1 MIKMIGRMRKQDW
14 VLFFTGMVFIAAQVG
29 FSLKIPDYMQTITK
43 LVETDGSSM
52 NDIWMNGIWMLL
64 CAGGAVG
71 SAIAG
76 SWFSVR
82 LGSSFSKELR
92 ADIYQHVESYSM
104 NEIDNFSTAS
114 LITRS
119 TNDVTQI
126 QNFMSKGL
134 QHMVKAPFMVV
145 WALIKI
151 AGGYWQWE
159 LVTIIAVVI
168 MTIMIV
174 FLMTYAHPRLR
185 KRQYYTDNLS
195 RDLRENLTGIRVIRA
210 YNAEKYQEA
219 KFTADDKI
227 LTDNE
232 RKAHHGMSLMRPEI
246 SLVNNLMMVGIYVI
260 GAYLIAAADTGS
272 RLLIFSDMVVY
283 SSYAAILIQAFMDMN
298 MAFNMYPRAA
308 VASERVLEVL
318 NTNTIVKDGSSRLSE
333 EAPKGTLEF
342 DHVCFHYPGSREDI
356 LQDISFKVEKGKTLA
371 IIGATGSGKSTIVN
385 LIPRLYDAQSG
396 RVLLDGKDVR
406 SLTLKDLHD
415 RVGYASQRA
424 ILLTGTVRS
433 NVEYGDNGKVKTGE
447 EGVRRAIRIAQAEK
461 FVSEMDGGI
470 DAEITRG
477 GTNVSGGQK
486 QRLSIARSIDW
497 QPEVYVFDDS
507 FSALDY
513 QTDQQLRQALKK
525 ETAGI
530 TTVLVAQR
538 IGTIRDAD
546 DIIVLDDGRI
556 VGEGTHE
563 QLMKNCQ
570 IYQEIA
576 HTQLSAEELA

>member
-1 MIKMIGRMRKQDW
+1 MGESKRPLYFIVVAAIVNIFMDIFLVVVIPLEAAGTAIATVLSQAGSFVASFWFMYKHKEQFDFELKLSYFKINRSDAW
-14 VLFFTGMVFIAAQVG
+14 VL
-29 FSLKIPDYMQTITK
+29 TK
-43 LVETDGSSM
+43 LAIPQVVRSM
-52 NDIWMNGIWMLL
+52 M
-64 CAGGAVG
+64 
-71 SAIAG
+71 
-76 SWFSVR
+76 VR
-82 LGSSFSKELR
+82 LSMMWVNANLNAYGLTVSATNSIGTKIQKFLEVFVQGVDTAAAAMVGQNLGAKLYDRASKTIWVTFICCETL
-92 ADIYQHVESYSM
+92 ASVCCM

-151 AGGYWQWE
+151 AGGYWQWK

-174 FLMTYAHPRLR
+174 FLITYAHPRLR

-298 MAFNMYPRAA
+298 MNAESNM
-308 VASERVLEVL
+308 L
-318 NTNTIVKDGSSRLSE
+318 
-333 EAPKGTLEF
+333 
-342 DHVCFHYPGSREDI
+342 
-356 LQDISFKVEKGKTLA
+356 
-371 IIGATGSGKSTIVN
+371 
-385 LIPRLYDAQSG
+385 
-396 RVLLDGKDVR
+396 
-406 SLTLKDLHD
+406 
-415 RVGYASQRA
+415 
-424 ILLTGTVRS
+424 
-433 NVEYGDNGKVKTGE
+433 
-447 EGVRRAIRIAQAEK
+447 
-461 FVSEMDGGI
+461 
-470 DAEITRG
+470 
-477 GTNVSGGQK
+477 
-486 QRLSIARSIDW
+486 
-497 QPEVYVFDDS
+497 
-507 FSALDY
+507 
-513 QTDQQLRQALKK
+513 
-525 ETAGI
+525 
-530 TTVLVAQR
+530 
-538 IGTIRDAD
+538 
-546 DIIVLDDGRI
+546 
-556 VGEGTHE
+556 
-563 QLMKNCQ
+563 
-570 IYQEIA
+570 
-576 HTQLSAEELA
+576 